1 MLEPGARRPRRWIGW
16 AVAAALLV
24 AGLAVA
30 GYFVFARTPG
40 NVSHPDVEF
49 SAPQPAPQPKPRT
62 TTGRNWPLYGLTPQR
77 TRYMGGVD
85 IRPPYRILWRLRG
98 SNLIEFQPVLAK
110 GLLFVLENDGKA
122 AALSARTGKVK
133 WRRRLGALAAS
144 SPGWANDHV
153 FMVANSGGNGGIAS
167 AGAGSVWCLEAKTG
181 RVVWRKRLA
190 SASESSPLISGG
202 RVYVGSQDGTVYALK
217 AATGAIRWRWKA
229 GGAVKAGL
237 AISQGRL
244 FVGDYSGDMTALRA
258 GSGSVIWRAGTTGR
272 SFSRSGNFYA
282 TPAVAFGRV
291 YAGNTDGFVYSFAA
305 RSGQLAWRE
314 STGGYV
320 YAAPV
325 AAAPPGMRPAV
336 FTGSYG
342 GRFYAFDARS
352 GHVLWTHRAGGTI
365 SGAPS
370 LIGRIVYFSTL
381 SKRTTTGLNARTG
394 RVVWTFGRG
403 AFNPAISDGLRLYI
417 TGYSSLYAFKPR
429 NSATASKRASR
440 AARKARAKSS
450 G

>member
-1 MLEPGARRPRRWIGW
+1 LLEPGARRPRRWFRW
-16 AVAAALLV
+16 AAAACLLV

-30 GYFVFARTPG
+30 GYFVFARAPG

-49 SAPQPAPQPKPRT
+49 STPQPAPQPHRRT
-62 TTGRNWPLYGLTPQR
+62 TTGRDWPLYGLTPQR

-85 IRPPYRILWRLRG
+85 VRPPYRIVWRLHGRG
-98 SNLIEFQPVLAK
+98 LIEFQPVLAK
-110 GLLFVLENDGKA
+110 GVLFVLENDGKA
-122 AALSARTGKVK
+122 LAVSARNGKVK
-133 WRRRLGALAAS
+133 WRRRVGALAAS
-144 SPGWANDHV
+144 SPGWANDRV
-153 FMVANSGGNGGIAS
+153 FMVANAGGHGGIAS
-167 AGAGSVWCLEAKTG
+167 AGAGSVWCLEARTG
-181 RVVWRKRLA
+181 RVVWRKHLA

-202 RVYVGSQDGTVYALK
+202 RVYVGSQDGTVYALN

-229 GGAVKAGL
+229 AGAVKAGI
-237 AISQGRL
+237 AMSQGRL
-244 FVGDYSGDMTALRA
+244 FVGDYSGDMTALRP
-258 GSGSVIWRAGTTGR
+258 GSGSVIWRAATAGR

-291 YAGNTDGFVYSFAA
+291 YASNTDGFVYSFAA
-305 RSGQLAWRE
+305 RSGQLAWRQ

-325 AAAPPGMRPAV
+325 AAAPPGMRPAI

-352 GHVLWTHRAGGTI
+352 GHVLWTHAAGGTI

-370 LIGRIVYFSTL
+370 LIGRVVYFSTL
-381 SKRTTTGLNARTG
+381 SKRTTTGLSARTG
-394 RVVWTFGRG
+394 RVVWSFGRG

-429 NSATASKRASR
+429 NSGAASTKGSR
-440 AARKARAKSS
+440 AARKARARSS